1 VKLGSLKSGGR
12 DGTLVVVDKR
22 LQRAI
27 AVPDHAATLQSA
39 LDDWARIAPALE
51 NVYLSLNADASVGFA
66 LDPGDLAAPL
76 PRAYQW
82 LDASAYLSHLERV
95 RRARGADMPAHM
107 YADPLMYQGG
117 SDSALGPRD
126 PITAVDEAWG
136 VDFEA
141 EIAVISDDVPMGVTP
156 AAAGGHIKLLMLV
169 NDVSLRNL
177 IPEELAKGF
186 GFVHGKPANAY
197 SPVAVTPQELGARW
211 REHRLHLPLT
221 CRVNG
226 KTIGAPLAG
235 EDLHFGFDRL
245 IAHAAKSRRLGAGT
259 IIGSGTVSN
268 QDASRGC
275 ACLIEKRVLEQLE
288 SGQPTTP
295 FLKFGDQVHIEMLDP
310 EGHTLFGAINQ
321 TVTQA

>member
-1 VKLGSLKSGGR
+1 VKLGSLKSAGR
-12 DGTLVVVDKR
+12 DGTLVVVDQD
-22 LQRAI
+22 LQRAA

-51 NVYLSLNADASVGFA
+51 KVYLSLNANPSLGFA
-66 LDPGDLAAPL
+66 LDVDELAAPL

-117 SDSALGPRD
+117 SDGALGPRE
-126 PITAVDEAWG
+126 PIVAADEAWG

-141 EIAVISDDVPMGVTP
+141 EVAIISDDVPMGV
-156 AAAGGHIKLLMLV
+156 AAADAGRHIKLLMLV

-177 IPEELAKGF
+177 IPDEIAKGF

-197 SPVAVTPQELGARW
+197 SPVAVTPEELGEHW
-211 REHRLHLPLT
+211 RDNRLHLPLT

-226 KTIGAPLAG
+226 ETIGTPLAG

-268 QDASRGC
+268 QDATRGC
-275 ACLIEKRVLEQLE
+275 ACLIEKRVLEQIE
-288 SGQPTTP
+288 TGQATTP
-295 FLKFGDQVHIEMLDP
+295 FLKFGDTVHIEMQDP
-310 EGHTLFGAINQ
+310 TGHSIFGAIHQ
-321 TVTQA
+321 TLTPP

>member
-1 VKLGSLKSGGR
+1 MKLGSLKSSGR
-12 DGTLVVVDKR
+12 DGTLVVVDER
-22 LQRAI
+22 LQRAV
-27 AVPDHAATLQSA
+27 AVPNHAATLQSA
-39 LDDWARIAPALE
+39 LDDWARIAPALGH
-51 NVYLSLNADASVGFA
+51 VYRSLNADASLGFVFDA
-66 LDPGDLAAPL
+66 ADLAAPL

-82 LDASAYLSHLERV
+82 LDASAYLTHLERV

-126 PITAVDEAWG
+126 PITAGDEAWG
-136 VDFEA
+136 IDFEA
-141 EIAVISDDVPMGVTP
+141 EIAVITDDVPMGVTA

-177 IPEELAKGF
+177 IPDELAKGF

-197 SPVAVTPQELGARW
+197 SPVAVTPQELGNHW
-211 REHRLHLPLT
+211 RDQRLHLPLT

-226 KTIGAPLAG
+226 ETIGAPLAG

-295 FLKFGDQVHIEMLDP
+295 FLTFGDQVHIEMLDP
-310 EGHTLFGAINQ
+310 DNNTVFGAIDQ